1 MLENYYEI
9 SSIDPIYWGKC
20 GWIFLNSIALTYKIE
35 LKEKYKQFI
44 LMLPYV
50 LPCKSCGLHLKNN
63 LDTLDKALENKESL
77 LNWLLSIRN
86 NIANEQKR
94 KTNTLIDNFN
104 EIFNKNKNNNYNI
117 YFFIILLIVL
127 IIIYFIYFYAKHNN
141 Q

>member
-94 KTNTLIDNFN
+94 KTNTLIENFD
-104 EIFNKNKNNNYNI
+104 EIFNRNSNYKI
-117 YFFIILLIVL
+117 YFYIAFLILL
-127 IIIYFIYFYAKHNN
+127 IIIYFIYYYVKHNN

>member
-1 MLENYYEI
+1 MFENYYEI

-35 LKEKYKQFI
+35 LKDKYKQFI

-94 KTNTLIDNFN
+94 KTNTLIENFD
-104 EIFNKNKNNNYNI
+104 EIFNRNSNYKI
-117 YFFIILLIVL
+117 YFYIAFLILL

>member
-94 KTNTLIDNFN
+94 KTNTLIENFD
-104 EIFNKNKNNNYNI
+104 EIFNKNNNNYKI
-117 YFFIILLIVL
+117 YFFIVLLIAL